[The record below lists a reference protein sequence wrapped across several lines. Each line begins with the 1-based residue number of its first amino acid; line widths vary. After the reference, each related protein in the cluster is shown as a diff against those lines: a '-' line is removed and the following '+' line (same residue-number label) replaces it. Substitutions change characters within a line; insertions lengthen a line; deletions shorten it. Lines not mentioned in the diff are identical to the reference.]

1 MEKKLINKPIMNKK
15 IAYILFFI
23 ATVIWGF
30 AFIAQKQATLIPA
43 FTVGMLRSL
52 LASLF
57 IFALIPFTDR
67 LTNNGRGLSG
77 GKGLFDINKHEI
89 IGGLVLGV
97 IITVATSFQQY
108 GLADTDAGK
117 AAFITALYVVIVPIM
132 STFLGKKP
140 SITSV
145 IAIPIAIIG
154 FYLLCIKQGARL
166 ELSDVLVLICA
177 LIFAGHIVC
186 VDKLSVGC
194 DGVRM
199 SLIQF
204 VVAFVL
210 NGILALIFDRGVNAA
225 DILTVAPS
233 LLYLGI
239 CSSGIAYT
247 LQIVGQKEADPT
259 VSSVILSLESVF
271 GVIGAAMIL
280 GEQMEIREYIGCA
293 IVFVAVLLAQT
304 DPKIFLKKRSDENE

>member
-1 MEKKLINKPIMNKK
+1 MKKKL
-15 IAYILFFI
+15 AYVLFFL
-23 ATVIWGF
+23 ATIIWGF

-43 FTVGMLRSL
+43 FTVGMMRSL

-57 IFALIPFTDR
+57 IFAMIPLTDR
-67 LTNNGRGLSG
+67 LTKNGRGTAS
-77 GKGLFDINKHEI
+77 GKGMFDINKREI

-140 SITSV
+140 PITSV
-145 IAIPIAIIG
+145 ISIPIAIIG
-154 FYLLCIKQGARL
+154 FYLLCIKPGSRL
-166 ELSDVLVLICA
+166 EVSDILVLICA
-177 LIFAGHIVC
+177 VIFAGHIIA
-186 VDKLSVGC
+186 VDRLSVGC

-204 VVAFVL
+204 VVAFIL
-210 NGILALIFDRGVNAA
+210 NGILALVFDRGVSTA
-225 DILTVAPS
+225 DMLQVMPS

-280 GEQMEIREYIGCA
+280 GEQMETREYIGST
-293 IVFVAVLLAQT
+293 IVFVAVLLAQA
-304 DPKIFLKKRSDENE
+304 DPEILLKKRSKGNE

>member
-1 MEKKLINKPIMNKK
+1 MKKKL
-15 IAYILFFI
+15 AYILFLL
-23 ATVIWGF
+23 ATIIWGF

-43 FTVGMLRSL
+43 FTVGMMRSL

-57 IFALIPFTDR
+57 IFAMIPLTDQ
-67 LTNNGRGLSG
+67 LTKNGRGTTS
-77 GKGLFDINKHEI
+77 GKGMLDINRREI
-89 IGGLVLGV
+89 VGGLVLGI

-140 SITSV
+140 SFTSV
-145 IAIPIAIIG
+145 ISIPVAIIG
-154 FYLLCIKQGARL
+154 FYLLCIKQGSRL
-166 ELSDVLVLICA
+166 EISDILVLVCA
-177 LIFAGHIVC
+177 VIFAGHIIA
-186 VDKLSVGC
+186 VDRLSVGC

-204 VVAFVL
+204 VVAFIL
-210 NGILALIFDRGVNAA
+210 NGILALIFDRGINTA
-225 DILTVAPS
+225 DVISVMPS
-233 LLYLGI
+233 LIYLGI

-271 GVIGAAMIL
+271 GVIGAAIFL
-280 GEQMEIREYIGCA
+280 GEQMEIREYIGSA
-293 IVFVAVLLAQT
+293 IVFIAVLLAQA
-304 DPKIFLKKRSDENE
+304 DPKILLKKRSKDNE

>member
-1 MEKKLINKPIMNKK
+1 MTK
-15 IAYILFFI
+15 
-23 ATVIWGF
+23 
-30 AFIAQKQATLIPA
+30 
-43 FTVGMLRSL
+43 
-52 LASLF
+52 
-57 IFALIPFTDR
+57 
-67 LTNNGRGLSG
+67 NGRGLSG
-77 GKGLFDINKHEI
+77 GKGIFDINKRELV
-89 IGGLVLGV
+89 GGLVLGV

-108 GLADTDAGK
+108 GLEDTDAGK

-140 SITSV
+140 SITS
-145 IAIPIAIIG
+145 IISIPVAIIG
-154 FYLLCIKQGARL
+154 FYLLCIKQGSRL
-166 ELSDVLVLICA
+166 EISDLLVLVCA
-177 LIFAGHIVC
+177 IIFAGHIIS
-186 VDKLSVGC
+186 VDRLSVGC

-204 VVAFVL
+204 VVAFIL
-210 NGILALIFDRGVNAA
+210 NGILALIFDRGINGA
-225 DILTVAPS
+225 DILSVMPS

-280 GEQMEIREYIGCA
+280 GEQMEIREYIGSA
-293 IVFVAVLLAQT
+293 IVFVSVLLAQA
-304 DPKIFLKKRSDENE
+304 DPKVFLKKRSKGNE

>member
-1 MEKKLINKPIMNKK
+1 MNKK
-15 IAYILFFI
+15 IAYILFFV

-67 LTNNGRGLSG
+67 LTKNDRGLSG
-77 GKGLFDINKHEI
+77 GKGLFDINKHEM

-140 SITSV
+140 SITS
-145 IAIPIAIIG
+145 IISIPIAIIG
-154 FYLLCIKQGARL
+154 FYLLCIKPGARL

-177 LIFAGHIVC
+177 LIFAGHIIC

-204 VVAFVL
+204 VVAFIL

>member
-1 MEKKLINKPIMNKK
+1 MKKKL
-15 IAYILFFI
+15 AYVLFII
-23 ATVIWGF
+23 ATIIWGF
-30 AFIAQKQATLIPA
+30 AFIAQKQATLIPT
-43 FTVGMLRSL
+43 FTVGMMRSL

-57 IFALIPFTDR
+57 IFAMIPLTDR
-67 LTNNGRGLSG
+67 LTKNGRGTTS
-77 GKGLFDINKHEI
+77 GKGMLDVNKKEI
-89 IGGLVLGV
+89 VGGLVLGV
-97 IITVATSFQQY
+97 IITIATSFQQY

-145 IAIPIAIIG
+145 ISIPVAIIG
-154 FYLLCIKQGARL
+154 FYLLCIKQGSRL
-166 ELSDVLVLICA
+166 EISDILVLVCA
-177 LIFAGHIVC
+177 VIFAGHIIA
-186 VDKLSVGC
+186 VDRLSVGC

-204 VVAFVL
+204 VVAFIL
-210 NGILALIFDRGVNAA
+210 NGILALIFDRGINTA
-225 DILTVAPS
+225 DVISVMPS
-233 LLYLGI
+233 LIYLGI

-271 GVIGAAMIL
+271 GVIGAAMFL
-280 GEQMEIREYIGCA
+280 GEQMEIREYIGSA
-293 IVFVAVLLAQT
+293 IVFVAVLLAQA
-304 DPKIFLKKRSDENE
+304 DPKILLKKRSKDNE